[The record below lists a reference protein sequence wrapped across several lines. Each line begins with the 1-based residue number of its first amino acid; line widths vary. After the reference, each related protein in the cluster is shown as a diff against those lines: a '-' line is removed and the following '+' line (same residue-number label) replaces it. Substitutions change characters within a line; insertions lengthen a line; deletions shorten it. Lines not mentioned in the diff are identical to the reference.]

1 MFTFESE
8 NQTKDYYR
16 WAKSGY
22 APKEVVPFFLSPSGM
37 PASSSKFIAIN
48 YFDLYEFIIEL
59 DQYCSSVGKSR
70 DLLEF
75 YKNELENTILLSQI
89 NAIQYSSK
97 FLKEKGYDT

>member
-1 MFTFESE
+1 VFTFESE